1 MDRMA
6 EKIEFIAEHNGL
18 EKVLDKLAEEC
29 AEYTA
34 ARLQHHER
42 GTEDW
47 IGELADVWILMRQ
60 ARILMGCDSDTF
72 LSMKFWE
79 KVEEKIERQIRR
91 IEERGGKIPD
101 M

>member
-47 IGELADVWILMRQ
+47 IGELADVWILMQ
-60 ARILMGCDSDTF
+60 QVEIL
-72 LSMKFWE
+72 LSGEPILEAQLME
-79 KVEEKIERQIRR
+79 LAGRKIARQIRR
-91 IEERGGKIPD
+91 ING
-101 M
+101 

>member
-47 IGELADVWILMRQ
+47 IGELADVMIC
-60 ARILMGCDSDTF
+60 I
-72 LSMKFWE
+72 
-79 KVEEKIERQIRR
+79 RQIEFHAERNLVLKAKLEEEIKRKTDRQVRR
-91 IEERGGKIPD
+91 IRGEET
-101 M
+101 